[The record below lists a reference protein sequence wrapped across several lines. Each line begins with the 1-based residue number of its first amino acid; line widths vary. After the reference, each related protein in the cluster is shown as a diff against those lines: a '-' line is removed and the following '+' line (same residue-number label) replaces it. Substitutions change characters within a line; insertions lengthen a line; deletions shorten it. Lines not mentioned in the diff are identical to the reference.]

1 MRSDCSCF
9 IKYTAVRTL
18 LLKEKP
24 RYLSVTSR
32 RALLTVFAYD
42 TTEHQYYFN
51 CLSSNV
57 AMMPSREPNFGSPS
71 SWISYYNA
79 IMVGK

>member
-1 MRSDCSCF
+1 M
-9 IKYTAVRTL
+9 VRTL

-24 RYLSVTSR
+24 RYLSVKSR

-51 CLSSNV
+51 CLSSNA

-71 SWISYYNA
+71 SWIPYYNA